1 MIALIFIALTAW
13 MYFTY
18 FHCGL
23 EDDDD

>member
-18 FHCGL
+18 FHRSL